1 MTRARR
7 LLTLAYRANQRGEKE
22 IAARIATM
30 AFAQEDAASLFEEIN
45 STTEVADEITSK
57 VRQAENI
64 LRKAEASS
72 EGSIFT
78 QEGAKQL
85 LTIAEKAHK
94 AGYTKIAQSI
104 KRVAS

>member
-7 LLTLAYRANQRGEKE
+7 LLTLAYRADQRGEKE

-45 STTEVADEITSK
+45 SETEVVDEATSQ
-57 VRQAENI
+57 VRKTEAV
-64 LRKAEASS
+64 LRKAEAST
-72 EGSIFT
+72 EGNIFT
-78 QEGAKQL
+78 PDGRKQL

-94 AGYTKIAQSI
+94 AGFPKIAKSI
-104 KRVAS
+104 VRVAN